1 MDDDVH
7 TCSYSCRRPECA
19 RAQRDWLFQDHQR
32 LEWIVEHDVRFVEF
46 EDGKCVVWWDGEYY
60 IESAQHETWM
70 DAIDAAMATES
81 EG

>member
-7 TCSYSCRRPECA
+7 ICD
-19 RAQRDWLFQDHQR
+19 DWFQDGER
-32 LEWIVEHDVRFVEF
+32 LEWIVEHDVRFVEL
-46 EDGKCVVWWDGEYY
+46 EDGKCLVWWDGEDY
-60 IESAQHETWM
+60 IESAQHETWR